1 MSAVDLERR
10 QRPLVPDLAGLEN
23 IKLVGLGGVGGIV
36 ARYLCLYLANA
47 NRSVCLTLID
57 GDSFEAGNAS
67 RAFFS
72 RFGNK
77 AAVVRDDL
85 FESLVDLPLTLVAIE
100 EYVRPGNLDR
110 LIREGD
116 CVLLCVDNHATRRLV
131 AGHCASLDDV
141 CLISGGNDGV
151 GKDASGRL
159 QRGTYG
165 NVQIHLRR
173 GGRDESPA
181 LTAHHPEIEHPAD
194 ALPTD
199 VSCTEAMLGVPQ
211 ILFTNLATAS
221 AMLNAFFLEACDART
236 YAEICF
242 DVAEGLMAPV
252 ELGPRGGCGT
262 GTHRSPRTW
271 RPRPGRRPGTR

>member
-1 MSAVDLERR
+1 MSAPDLERR
-10 QRPLVPDLAGLEN
+10 QRPLVPDLEGLQN

-36 ARYLCLYLANA
+36 ARYLCLYLASA
-47 NRSVCLTLID
+47 NHPTCLTLVD

-72 RFGNK
+72 CFGNK

-85 FESLVDLPLTLVAIE
+85 LESLADLPLTLAAVE
-100 EYVRPGNLDR
+100 EYVCPENLDR
-110 LIREGD
+110 LIGEGD
-116 CVLLCVDNHATRRLV
+116 CVLLCVDNHATRKLV
-131 AGHCASLDDV
+131 AEHCDKLDDV

-151 GKDASGRL
+151 GADASGKL

-173 GGRDESPA
+173 GGRNASPA
-181 LTAHHPEIEHPAD
+181 LTTHHPEIESPKD

-199 VSCTEAMLGVPQ
+199 VSCTEAMLTVPQ

-221 AMLNAFFLEACDART
+221 AMLNAFFLEACDARS
-236 YAEICF
+236 YAEVCF

-252 ELGPRGGCGT
+252 ELA
-262 GTHRSPRTW
+262 
-271 RPRPGRRPGTR
+271 

>member
-1 MSAVDLERR
+1 VTATDLERR
-10 QRPLVPDLAGLEN
+10 RRPLVPDLEAFQN
-23 IKLVGLGGVGGIV
+23 VKIVGLGGVGGIV
-36 ARYLCLYLANA
+36 ARYLCLFLANA
-47 NRSVCLTLID
+47 SRSAALTLID
-57 GDSFEAGNAS
+57 GDTFEAGNAS

-72 RFGNK
+72 CLGNK

-85 FESLVDLPLTLVAIE
+85 LDSAGELPLTLTAIE
-100 EYVRPGNLDR
+100 EYVRPENLDR
-110 LIREGD
+110 LIGEGD

-131 AGHCASLDDV
+131 SEHCASLDDV

-151 GKDASGRL
+151 GEDASGRP

-199 VSCTEAMLGVPQ
+199 VSCTEAMLSMPQ

-221 AMLNAFFLEACDART
+221 AMLNAFFLEACGARG
-236 YAEICF
+236 YAEVCF

-252 ELGPRGGCGT
+252 ELA
-262 GTHRSPRTW
+262 
-271 RPRPGRRPGTR
+271 

>member
-1 MSAVDLERR
+1 MTAADRERR
-10 QRPLVPDLAGLEN
+10 QRPLVPDLEGIES
-23 IKLVGLGGVGGIV
+23 IKVVGLGGVGAIV
-36 ARYLCLYLANA
+36 ARYLCLFLASA
-47 NRSVCLTLID
+47 NHDACLTLID

-72 RFGNK
+72 SFGNK
-77 AAVVRDDL
+77 SAVVRDDL
-85 FESLVDLPLTLVAIE
+85 LDSAGDLPFTLAAIE
-100 EYVRPGNLDR
+100 EYVRPENLDR
-110 LIREGD
+110 LIGEGD

-131 AGHCASLDDV
+131 AGHCAKLDDV

-151 GKDASGRL
+151 GEDASGRL

-199 VSCTEAMLGVPQ
+199 VSCTEAMLTVPQ

-221 AMLNAFFLEACDART
+221 AMLNAFFLEACDARA

-252 ELGPRGGCGT
+252 ELA
-262 GTHRSPRTW
+262 
-271 RPRPGRRPGTR
+271 